1 MLLRFARRGVGL
13 ALLMAVLPTTP
24 AAAQTVSAPY
34 KPTPLPAAPAAPAS
48 PSDINLLPST
58 QATPEEQAQAEAI
71 EHAVKTR
78 RHWLQLHQGIGIA
91 TAALMAATVVF
102 GQLDYSDKFGGGNSG
117 QFELAHDYLEAI
129 TTLSFVAD
137 GIIALAAPVPYAK
150 KNEGIDTVTVHKYSM
165 LVATLGFAT
174 EIVLGVVAVAREGH
188 LNQQDFAEAH
198 LVVGYTTAAAMAT
211 GVGALFF

>member
-1 MLLRFARRGVGL
+1 
-13 ALLMAVLPTTP
+13 MAVSPMQL
-24 AAAQTVSAPY
+24 ASAQTVVAPY
-34 KPTPLPAAPAAPAS
+34 KPATLPPAPAS
-48 PSDINLLPST
+48 PGDINLLPST
-58 QATPEEQAQAEAI
+58 QQTPEEQAQAEAI

-137 GIIALAAPVPYAK
+137 GIIALAAPVPYEK

-174 EIVLGVVAVAREGH
+174 EIVLGIVAVAREGH

-211 GVGALFF
+211 GIGALFF